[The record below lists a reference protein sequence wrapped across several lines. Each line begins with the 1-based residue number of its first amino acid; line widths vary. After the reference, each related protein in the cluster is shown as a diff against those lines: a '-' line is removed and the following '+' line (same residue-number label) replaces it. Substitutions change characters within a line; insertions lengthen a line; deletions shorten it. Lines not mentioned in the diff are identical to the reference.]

1 MLRGNYTARIDSKGR
16 LKVPGLFRRYVEEK
30 YGSAC
35 YVTSLTGECVRI
47 YPMPEWEA
55 IEQRLSLLPSMDPAR
70 RKFLDRTNYY
80 GQQSAMD
87 TQGRVLIHPLLRK
100 IAAVADCAIRNLG
113 VGSERSA
120 VSSFDKFKAVCSARL
135 RIAVSALLTANG
147 SEFTLSSLNEI
158 AGRC

>member
-16 LKVPGLFRRYVEEK
+16 LKVPTLFRRYVEEK
-30 YGSAC
+30 YGAAL

-47 YPMPEWEA
+47 FPMPEWEA

-100 IAAVADCAIRNLG
+100 SAQVVGDVAVLG
-113 VGSERSA
+113 YLTYLEVWEL
-120 VSSFDKFKAVCSARL
+120 DKFQQRMLSDPYTEEDEAAIARL
-135 RIAVSALLTANG
+135 GI
-147 SEFTLSSLNEI
+147 
-158 AGRC
+158 